1 MATQTLPL
9 KPLRIPVLT
18 LLHPREQTGLVL
30 GMLACGLLLGW
41 AGMRWL
47 GWPLWGAT
55 ATVLA
60 LLLISGVA
68 KWRADARR
76 YGPTAMGLSILL
88 AAQGFH
94 SVEHM
99 TQ

>member
-1 MATQTLPL
+1 MATQMLQP
-9 KPLRIPVLT
+9 KRAGVPILT
-18 LLHPREQTGLVL
+18 LLHPREHTAFAVGTLV
-30 GMLACGLLLGW
+30 CGLLLGW
-41 AGMRWL
+41 MEMRWL

-60 LLLISGVA
+60 LLLVPGVI

-76 YGPTAMGLSILL
+76 YGLTAMVLSILL

-94 SVEHM
+94 SVEHV